1 MFLLSQVSFLKKR
14 HHQGSLNGTHFGG
27 IKQYKSMA
35 ILRDFPYNNAL
46 SGLVSYNDPW
56 SLNQQ
61 KSPTSRLVLGN
72 FPLRSWWIWP
82 DASWNVP
89 SPGHRDLKKNFVVGR
104 IVDPK
109 NRGIWPPKWMV
120 KIRENPIK
128 MGWFGGKHHYFWVD
142 THVFM
147 YCGGGNSKNFG
158 IFTPKIGED
167 EPTHFDFRIFFKG
180 VETPNLVET
189 PNQLIVGRAIFF
201 EKSLVTWWWKLKS
214 P

>member
-1 MFLLSQVSFLKKR
+1 MFEGGHSYPSPSSPIPKSLAGQGELMPVGGMFLLSQVSLLKKR

-72 FPLRSWWIWP
+72 FPFRSWWIWP

-104 IVDPK
+104 IVDPQ
-109 NRGIWPPKWMV
+109 NRGK
-120 KIRENPIK
+120 
-128 MGWFGGKHHYFWVD
+128 
-142 THVFM
+142 
-147 YCGGGNSKNFG
+147 
-158 IFTPKIGED
+158 TPKMDGEN
-167 EPTHFDFRIFFKG
+167 KG
-180 VETPNLVET
+180 KPY
-189 PNQLIVGRAIFF
+189 
-201 EKSLVTWWWKLKS
+201 
-214 P
+214 